1 MIEVLPSRFVGTRA
15 SNACPTVSL
24 TPQTVRAAFTK
35 EGDLFAEPGVKYL
48 DGLLDMDDE
57 PLFRR
62 QMFDMWSPVLG
73 VSWEENERAV
83 QAGHEVLADYEKT
96 IHSAARVALDA
107 LERENRLGILLL
119 GRPYHHDP
127 GLNHGIPEELQK
139 LGYAVFSQSTL
150 PLDEDLLD
158 RLFGEEVR
166 AGLIEH
172 PLDISDVWK
181 NSLAASSN
189 LKMWAAKFAA
199 RHPNLV
205 AVELSNFKCGHDA
218 PIFATIEEVIERS
231 GTPYF
236 GFKDIDENKPVG
248 AIKLRLET
256 IDYSLK
262 RARESLLDKG
272 RQTERIEKW
281 LAAYE
286 RRLRRQL
293 GSAAIPDDQYSEV
306 SPPHPMP

>member
-1 MIEVLPSRFVGTRA
+1 
-15 SNACPTVSL
+15 
-24 TPQTVRAAFTK
+24 
-35 EGDLFAEPGVKYL
+35 VKYL